1 MYPIVR
7 KVEFDATVTAVKSWV
22 EIVREHEERKQRLRA
37 RTRRSRDPT
46 QCVDLRAQI
55 VTTGCELEW
64 PQTALRAFPR
74 EQRLADESA
83 ATVASAHSA

>member
-1 MYPIVR
+1 MYPIVHR
-7 KVEFDATVTAVKSWV
+7 VEFDATVTAVKSWV
-22 EIVREHEERKQRLRA
+22 EIVREHHDEQQLRA

-55 VTTGCELEW
+55 LTTGCELEW
-64 PQTALRAFPR
+64 PQAALRAFPR

-83 ATVASAHSA
+83 ATVASAHTA